1 MNIIIPVITIW
12 ALLIIVL
19 AFINVKYSIYT
30 YIAYLILVPN
40 MQLNALGIQLSYNLV
55 NIAIICSYLFKL
67 VICNQ
72 NSKKEKTALD
82 FCVITPF
89 LFLFLSLLILSIFAD
104 ELPFKEQFNN
114 IRIALLKTCIIPFVF
129 WNIAKYDPEFITN
142 TKKVL
147 IISMIIAGIYALYLI
162 KLNGSNPYASF
173 LANYFGISDIAE
185 LYTVFNTRL
194 SFSSAAK
201 IQSTMS
207 HPMTYAFVL
216 CFSILII
223 SRELLIA
230 RKKIYLPILM
240 LFAFNLLISGV
251 RTGIA
256 ALIIGGIYI
265 IIASRKLKLL
275 LLGIIMVS
283 IFYCVIKLDS
293 DVSAIFASMI
303 DVSGDKYDMH
313 GSSIPM
319 RLNQLDGTI
328 SEIQQNGFWVGKGYG
343 WTSYYIKT
351 YGIHPVMSSFE
362 SLIFYVLLNSGVLGA
377 ICWSI
382 FFLLIFRCNRK
393 YITSKQD
400 VFLLDAY
407 TIIYIS
413 YAIGTGEYGY
423 ISFFSMFYALLYADM
438 FSKNKLRVG
447 YDKQESTGYRL
458 ISPPIS
464 PNTGK

>member
-12 ALLIIVL
+12 ALLVIVL
-19 AFINVKYSIYT
+19 AFINIKYSVWA

-40 MQLNALGIQLSYNLV
+40 MQLNVFGVQLSYNLV
-55 NIAIICSYLFKL
+55 NIAIICSYLLKFG
-67 VICNQ
+67 ICNQ
-72 NSKKEKTALD
+72 NSKNGKSVLD
-82 FCVITPF
+82 FSIVTPF
-89 LFLFLSLLILSIFAD
+89 LFLFLSLLLLSMFAD
-104 ELPFKEQFNN
+104 VLPFNVQFNN
-114 IRIALLKTCIIPFVF
+114 IRVAFLRTCIVPFVF
-129 WNIAKYDPEFITN
+129 WNIAKHDPEFVSN

-173 LANYFGISDIAE
+173 LANYFGNIDIAE
-185 LYTVFNTRL
+185 AYTVFNTRL

-201 IQSTMS
+201 IQSTMV

-223 SRELLIA
+223 SRDLLIA

-256 ALIIGGIYI
+256 ALIIGCIYI

-275 LLGIIMVS
+275 LLGIIVVS

-293 DVSAIFASMI
+293 DVNAIFASMI
-303 DVSGDKYDMH
+303 DVSGEYDMH

-319 RLNQLDGTI
+319 RLNQFDGTI
-328 SEIQQNGFWVGKGYG
+328 AEIQQNGFWVGKGYG
-343 WTSYYIKT
+343 WTNYYIKT
-351 YGIHPVMSSFE
+351 YGIHPVIASFE
-362 SLIFYVLLNSGVLGA
+362 SLIFYVLLNSGVLGV

-382 FFLLIFRCNRK
+382 FFLLIFRNNRK

-400 VFLLDAY
+400 AFILDAY
-407 TIIYIS
+407 TIIYIF
-413 YAIGTGEYGY
+413 YAIVTGEYGY
-423 ISFFSMFYALLYADM
+423 LAFFSMFYTLLYADL

-447 YDKQESTGYRL
+447 YDK
-458 ISPPIS
+458 
-464 PNTGK
+464 

>member
-12 ALLIIVL
+12 AFLIIVL
-19 AFINVKYSIYT
+19 AFINIKYSIYT

-40 MQLNALGIQLSYNLV
+40 MQFSALGIQLSYNLV
-55 NIAIICSYLFKL
+55 NITIICSYLFKFGN
-67 VICNQ
+67 CNQ
-72 NSKKEKTALD
+72 NSNKEKTDLD
-82 FCVITPF
+82 FSIIAPF
-89 LFLFLSLLILSIFAD
+89 LFLLLSLLIFSIFAD
-104 ELPFKEQFNN
+104 ELPFKAQFST
-114 IRIALLKTCIIPFVF
+114 IRIVFLRTCVVPFVF
-129 WNIAKYDPEFITN
+129 LNVAKYDPEFTSN

-147 IISMIIAGIYALYLI
+147 IISLIIAGIYAIYLTR
-162 KLNGSNPYASF
+162 LNGSNPYTSF
-173 LANYFGISDIAE
+173 LANYFGGSDVAE
-185 LYTVFNTRL
+185 AYSVFSTRL
-194 SFSSAAK
+194 GFSSAAK
-201 IQSTMS
+201 IQSTMV

-216 CFSILII
+216 CSSILII
-223 SRELLIA
+223 SRELLIE

-256 ALIIGGIYI
+256 ALITGCIYI

-275 LLGIIMVS
+275 LLGIIVAS
-283 IFYCVIKLDS
+283 IFYCVIQLDS
-293 DVSAIFASMI
+293 DVSAVFASMI

-319 RLNQLDGTI
+319 RLMQLDGTI
-328 SEIQQNGFWVGKGYG
+328 AEIQKNGFWVGKGYG
-343 WTSYYIKT
+343 WTGYYIKT
-351 YGIHPVMSSFE
+351 YGIHPVMGSFE

-382 FFLLIFRCNRK
+382 FFLLIFRNNRK
-393 YITSKQD
+393 YLTSKQD

-413 YAIGTGEYGY
+413 YAIVTGEYGY
-423 ISFFSMFYALLYADM
+423 ISFFALFYTLLYADM

-458 ISPPIS
+458 ISPTIS
-464 PNTGK
+464 SNTGK

>member
-19 AFINVKYSIYT
+19 AFINVKYSIWL

-40 MQLNALGIQLSYNLV
+40 LQFNAFGLQLSYNLV
-55 NIAIICSYLFKL
+55 NIAIICSYIFKFR
-67 VICNQ
+67 IYNQ
-72 NSKKEKTALD
+72 NSKKEKTVLD
-82 FCVITPF
+82 FSVITPF

-104 ELPFKEQFNN
+104 TLPFKVQFDN
-114 IRIALLKTCIIPFVF
+114 IRIAFLKTCIVPFVF
-129 WNIAKYDPEFITN
+129 WNVAKNDPEFVSN

-147 IISMIIAGIYALYLI
+147 IISMTIAGIYALYLI
-162 KLNGSNPYASF
+162 KLNGSNPYTSF
-173 LANYFGISDIAE
+173 LANYFGSSDIAE
-185 LYTVFNTRL
+185 LYTVFSTRL

-201 IQSTMS
+201 IQSTMM

-216 CFSILII
+216 CFLILII
-223 SRELLIA
+223 SRDFLIA
-230 RKKIYLPILM
+230 RKKIYLPILL

-256 ALIIGGIYI
+256 ALIIGCIYI

-275 LLGIIMVS
+275 LLGIIVVS
-283 IFYCVIKLDS
+283 LFYCVIKLDS
-293 DVSAIFASMI
+293 DVNAIFASMI

-328 SEIQQNGFWVGKGYG
+328 AEIQQNGFWAGKGYG
-343 WTSYYIKT
+343 WTNYYFKT
-351 YGIHPVMSSFE
+351 YGVHPVIGCFE
-362 SLIFYVLLNSGVLGA
+362 SLIFYALLNSGVLGA

-382 FFLLIFRCNRK
+382 FFLLIFRSNRK
-393 YITSKQD
+393 HITSKQD

-423 ISFFSMFYALLYADM
+423 LAFFSLFYTLLYADI
-438 FSKNKLRVG
+438 FSNNKLRVD

-464 PNTGK
+464 SNTGK